1 MSLEASHSVSATEAA
16 QRHVL
21 RKDWVAC
28 GEAFLDCRIP
38 GSDRKVNYA
47 LVGMG
52 VAQNAEQVI
61 NPPLWWCQS
70 LTYFSNTVGV
80 KTFSPYTFIGSW
92 GAELYAAK

>member
-1 MSLEASHSVSATEAA
+1 MRTPDNTVVTFDEATARRVE
-16 QRHVL
+16 

-38 GSDRKVNYA
+38 GSTGKINYA

-61 NPPLWWCQS
+61 NIQGKHGFDLGAASMPRE
-70 LTYFSNTVGV
+70 
-80 KTFSPYTFIGSW
+80 IGR
-92 GAELYAAK
+92 AHV